1 MEYTGSNLNGKQFS
15 ALAQLASQQMASR
28 FGDKVRLESVS
39 NAEEAYFNIFSVES
53 DPTQDTD
60 RHGDTPYDE
69 YEANRRKAV
78 PVPFEKGSRI
88 SKKDVARMTLNPQ
101 NPIVQL
107 HGAAFG
113 RKKDKIIYAA
123 ALGTAY
129 KGKEGTTAVTF
140 AADSI
145 GINSDGTVSTLG
157 TAVSNDT
164 LTEVPITYSK
174 ILTMM
179 TIFNEA
185 DVDPGITKYWSV
197 SPNDIK
203 HMMNMTEIIS
213 EDYRRLSVIDAGG
226 VQSVLGFN
234 FFWTNYLNRDTD
246 DGTCNRTLAWAKDGL
261 ILATIGEFNT
271 KIDILPT
278 KKYDT
283 GIYSTCDIGAVRME
297 GAKVHE
303 CLNLVTQTLTAS
315 SAR

>member
-15 ALAQLASQQMASR
+15 ALAQLASQQLTSR
-28 FGDKVRLESVS
+28 FGDKIRVESVS
-39 NAEEAYFNIFSVES
+39 NAEEAYFNVFSAES

-69 YEANRRKAV
+69 YEATRRKVV

-88 SKKDVARMTLNPQ
+88 SKKDAARMVLNPQ

-140 AADSI
+140 ASESI
-145 GINSDGTVSTLG
+145 GINGDGTASTLG
-157 TAVSNDT
+157 TAAANSSI
-164 LTEVPITYSK
+164 TEVPMTFSK

-185 DVDPGITKYWSV
+185 DVDPGIMKYWAV

-213 EDYRRLSVIDAGG
+213 EDFRRLAVIDAGG

-234 FFWTNYLNRDTD
+234 FFWWNYLNRDAD

-261 ILATIGEFNT
+261 IQANIGEFNT

-283 GIYSTCDIGAVRME
+283 GIYSTMDLGAVRME

>member
-15 ALAQLASQQMASR
+15 ALAQLASQQMTSR
-28 FGDKVRLESVS
+28 FGDKVRTETVT
-39 NAEEAYFNIFSVES
+39 NAEEASFNIFSAES

-88 SKKDVARMTLNPQ
+88 SRKDVARMTLNPQ

-129 KGKEGTTAVTF
+129 KGKDGTTAVAF
-140 AADSI
+140 KDESI
-145 GINSDGTVSTLG
+145 SINGDGTVTTLG
-157 TAVSNDT
+157 TLAANA
-164 LTEVPITYSK
+164 TEVPMTYSK
-174 ILTMM
+174 ILTMQS
-179 TIFNEA
+179 IFNEA
-185 DVDPGITKYWSV
+185 DVDPGIMKYWAV
-197 SPNDIK
+197 APNDIK

-213 EDYRRLSVIDAGG
+213 EDYRRLSQIDAGG
-226 VQSVLGFN
+226 VQNVLNFN
-234 FFWTNYLNRDTD
+234 FFWSNYLDKDTV
-246 DGTCNRTLAWAKDGL
+246 DGTSTRTLAWAKDGL
-261 ILATIGEFNT
+261 ILAVIGEFKTEIN
-271 KIDILPT
+271 ILPT

-283 GIYSTCDIGAVRME
+283 GIYSTCDIGGVRME

>member
-15 ALAQLASQQMASR
+15 ALAQLASQQMTSR
-28 FGDKVRLESVS
+28 FGDKVRVESVT
-39 NAEEAYFNIFSVES
+39 NAEEAYFNIFSAEP

-88 SKKDVARMTLNPQ
+88 ARKDVARMTLNPQ

-107 HGAAFG
+107 HGASFG
-113 RKKDKIIYAA
+113 RKKDKVIYAA

-129 KGKEGTTAVTF
+129 KGKDGTTAVAF
-140 AADSI
+140 KDESI
-145 GINSDGTVSTLG
+145 SINGDGTVTTLG
-157 TAVSNDT
+157 TLAANA
-164 LTEVPITYSK
+164 TEVPMTYSK
-174 ILTMM
+174 ILTMQS
-179 TIFNEA
+179 IFNEA
-185 DVDPGITKYWSV
+185 DVDPGIPKFWAV
-197 SPNDIK
+197 APNDIK

-213 EDYRRLSVIDAGG
+213 EDYRRLSMIDGGG
-226 VQSVLGFN
+226 VQSVLNFN
-234 FFWTNYLNRDTD
+234 FFWSNYLDKDTV
-246 DGTCNRTLAWAKDGL
+246 DGTSTRTLAWAKDGL
-261 ILATIGEFNT
+261 ILAVIGEFKT
-271 KIDILPT
+271 EISILPT

-283 GIYSTCDIGAVRME
+283 GIYSTCDIGGVRME